1 MNSLFKKGEVNM
13 AKKLEKVNVTG
24 AAGTFLVVDGIL
36 SILMSTDQRPI
47 CTFGRLIRISIGAGL
62 ALYKYS

>member
-1 MNSLFKKGEVNM
+1 M
-13 AKKLEKVNVTG
+13 AKKLENVNVTG
-24 AAGTFLVVDGIL
+24 AAGTFLLVDGIL

-62 ALYKYS
+62 ALYKF